1 MSGVTVKERR
11 RAPAGQQLQDKFL
24 GSVMYERL
32 KSLGQMGA
40 LAAKIPVLALR
51 PPYPWWR
58 DAISEAAQGV
68 RRTFVPLM
76 LSDSVFL
83 ISFVIII
90 FGNVLTNLGVSE
102 RESQA
107 TILFWAREIG
117 TWVTSMIF
125 AGIVGA
131 SITADLGARR
141 IREELDALAVLGVDR
156 NRELIVPRVVATTLA
171 MPALVFISVLAVNIL
186 NYILAPVLLGTFT
199 SSLALY
205 MVKHSIL
212 PLDLLWPM
220 LIKNTIIG
228 FGIGIV
234 ACHKGI
240 TCKLGAEGVGRA
252 VYQTVLISF
261 FSIWMFNSFFNLA
274 YLSVFPNAITIRG

>member
-1 MSGVTVKERR
+1 MTGTSVRETLRPPITQ
-11 RAPAGQQLQDKFL
+11 RAQDRFL
-24 GSVMYERL
+24 GSVTYERL
-32 KSLGQMGA
+32 KSAGQMGA
-40 LAAKIPVLALR
+40 LAARIPVLALR

-58 DAISEAAQGV
+58 DAVAEIGIGV
-68 RRTFVPLM
+68 RRSFVPLM
-76 LSDSVFL
+76 LSDAVFL

-90 FGNVLTNLGVSE
+90 FGNVLTNLGVTE

-131 SITADLGARR
+131 SITADLGSRR
-141 IREELDALAVLGVDR
+141 IREELDALAVLGVDSK
-156 NRELIVPRVVATTLA
+156 RELVVPRVVATTLA
-171 MPALVFISVLAVNIL
+171 MPALVFISVLGVNIL
-186 NYILAPVLLGTFT
+186 NYILAPALLGTFT
-199 SSLALY
+199 RPLALY
-205 MVKHSIL
+205 MVSHSIL
-212 PLDLLWPM
+212 PIDLLFPM

-234 ACHKGI
+234 ACHKGL

-252 VYQTVLISF
+252 VHQTVLICF

>member
-1 MSGVTVKERR
+1 MTTQTRPPALVER
-11 RAPAGQQLQDKFL
+11 AQDQFL
-24 GSVMYERL
+24 GSSTYDKL
-32 KSLGQMGA
+32 KSAGQMGA
-40 LAAKIPVLALR
+40 LAARVPFLALK

-58 DAISEAAQGV
+58 DAITEIGTGV
-68 RRTFVPLM
+68 RRSIVPLM
-76 LSDSVFL
+76 LSDAVFL
-83 ISFVIII
+83 VSFVIII
-90 FGNVLTNLGVSE
+90 FGNVLTNLGVTE

-107 TILFWAREIG
+107 TVLFWAREIG

-131 SITADLGARR
+131 SITADLGSRR
-141 IREELDALAVLGVDR
+141 IREELDALAVLGVDAK
-156 NRELIVPRVVATTLA
+156 RELVVPRVVATTLA
-171 MPALVFISVLAVNIL
+171 MPALVFISVLGVNLLNWAV
-186 NYILAPVLLGTFT
+186 APVLLGTFGR
-199 SSLALY
+199 SLDVY

-212 PLDLLWPM
+212 PIDLLFPM

-234 ACHKGI
+234 ACHKGL

-252 VYQTVLISF
+252 VHQTVLISF